1 MRDIVIRS
9 HFWVLLVFFKRREVA
24 PEVEADEQVISGPCS
39 WLFIYYISFLLINP
53 QKGFK

>member
-39 WLFIYYISFLLINP
+39 WLFIYYIGFLLINP